1 MSFVIKV
8 FETFDN
14 RDIEAVANLTHED
27 FVQVDDYEMASREDW
42 LEELRVLF
50 ESGNTPDFTRDR
62 TVIADQRDI
71 FSMQFTR
78 DIEGVL
84 YRITNVFLK
93 RDGKFWRY
101 QVNRVPI

>member
-1 MSFVIKV
+1 MIMKWHQGK
-8 FETFDN
+8 TGL
-14 RDIEAVANLTHED
+14 RNLG
-27 FVQVDDYEMASREDW
+27 FYEST
-42 LEELRVLF
+42 
-50 ESGNTPDFTRDR
+50 NTPDFTRDR

-78 DIEGVL
+78 EIEGVL
-84 YRITNVFLK
+84 YKITNVFLK